1 MKTKMQKTSLKKTS
15 LFLAAAAA
23 IGLSGASTLALA
35 EQTLGQKTDRAIEK
49 TGDYVSDSALT
60 AKVKTALIAETKLE
74 SMKINVESTA
84 GVVTLSGEV
93 PDKASI
99 TLAEN
104 VVEQVEGVKSVHNK
118 LEPRAKS

>member
-1 MKTKMQKTSLKKTS
+1 MKPMKKTS
-15 LFLAAAAA
+15 LFLAAAAL
-23 IGLSGASTLALA
+23 GLSGASTMVLA
-35 EQTLGQKTDRAIEK
+35 EQTLGEKTDRAIEK
-49 TGDYVSDSALT
+49 TGDYMSDSALT

-74 SMKINVESTA
+74 SMKIDVESTA

-104 VVEQVEGVKSVHNK
+104 VVEQVEGVKTVHNK

>member
-23 IGLSGASTLALA
+23 ISLSGASTLALA

>member
-1 MKTKMQKTSLKKTS
+1 VKTKMPKTSLKKTS

-23 IGLSGASTLALA
+23 IGLSGASTPALA

>member
-1 MKTKMQKTSLKKTS
+1 MKTPMKKTS
-15 LFLAAAAA
+15 MFLAAAAA

-104 VVEQVEGVKSVHNK
+104 VVEQVEGVKTVHNK

>member
-1 MKTKMQKTSLKKTS
+1 MKTKVQKTSLKKTS